1 MSRVV
6 GYTREL
12 LRDAGTQSDV
22 DALTAAGATKVF
34 TDDADTD
41 PRKRPGLADCLA
53 SLEPGDVLVAPSSSH
68 LSHAVTHFVTTVS
81 TLSVCGVGFRS
92 LAEPALCTGEET
104 ATDPAE
110 VMAALEAL
118 RRRLVSVRT
127 RAGMASAAAE
137 GKRAG
142 RPTVMTPEK
151 VAMAVELRNLNRPIT
166 HIARVL
172 GVSANSVQR
181 ALAPLPRNSDRID

>member
-1 MSRVV
+1 MTRLV

-12 LRDAGTQSDV
+12 TAGTGTAADV
-22 DALTAAGATKVF
+22 AELMAAGAVRVF
-34 TDDADTD
+34 TDDASAD
-41 PRKRPGLADCLA
+41 PRTRPGLAECLTF
-53 SLEPGDVLVAPSSSH
+53 LESGDVLVVSSAAQ
-68 LSHAVTHFVTTVS
+68 LSHAVTHFVS
-81 TLSVCGVGFRS
+81 TLAGLTDRAVQFRS
-92 LAEPALCTGEET
+92 LSEPALCTGVEPGV
-104 ATDPAE
+104 DPAE
-110 VMAALEAL
+110 VYAALEGL

-127 RAGMASAAAE
+127 RAGMASAAAS

-151 VAMAVELRNLNRPIT
+151 VAMAVELRRLDRPMT

-181 ALAPLPRNSDRID
+181 ALDQLPHDA

>member
-1 MSRVV
+1 VSRIV

-12 LRDAGTQSDV
+12 TPDAGTQSDI
-22 DALTAAGATKVF
+22 DALTAAGATRVF

-41 PRKRPGLADCLA
+41 PRNRPELADCLA
-53 SLEPGDVLVAPSSSH
+53 SLEPGDVLIAPSASH

-81 TLSVCGVGFRS
+81 ALSARSVQFRS
-92 LAEPALCTGEET
+92 LAEPALCTGEDT
-104 ATDPAE
+104 VTDPAE
-110 VMAALEAL
+110 VIAALEVL

-181 ALAPLPRNSDRID
+181 ALAPLPRTVDRVD